1 MSSAALRPPLYP
13 LFLSLEGRRCLV
25 AGLGGVGRRKLA
37 GLLACGPASV
47 LALDTLRAEDLPAE
61 AAALLADPRV
71 CFECRSCAPADVRD
85 RALVFAATGSAEE
98 NARIAALCREAGVLC
113 NCASAPELGAFSVPA
128 VTRRDGLAAALSTGG
143 ASPALARR
151 WRRELED
158 WLAPRARM
166 VRLMGRLRPLVLA
179 LHADTGQNTQ
189 LFRALAASP
198 LQSWLAE
205 GDLESC
211 RQWLLAELPSVLH
224 VHIAEL
230 LDDLA

>member
-1 MSSAALRPPLYP
+1 MPSAAPRPILYP

-25 AGLGGVGRRKLA
+25 AGLGDVGRRKLA

-47 LALDTLRAEDLPAE
+47 LVLDTRRAEQLSDE
-61 AAALLADPRV
+61 AVALLADPRV
-71 CFECRSCAPADVRD
+71 LFECRSCAPADVRD
-85 RALVFAATGSAEE
+85 RTLVFAATGNAGE
-98 NARIAALCREAGVLC
+98 NARIAALCREAGILC
-113 NCASAPELGAFSVPA
+113 NCASAPDLGAFSVPA
-128 VTRRDGLAAALSTGG
+128 VARRDGLAAALSTGG

-151 WRRELED
+151 WRHELEH

-179 LHADTGQNTQ
+179 LHAETGQNTR

-198 LQSWLAE
+198 LQNWLAE

-211 RQWLLAELPSVLH
+211 RRWLLAELPPVLH

>member
-1 MSSAALRPPLYP
+1 M
-13 LFLSLEGRRCLV
+13 

-128 VTRRDGLAAALSTGG
+128 VARRNGLAAALSTGG

-179 LHADTGQNTQ
+179 LHAETGQNTQ

-211 RQWLLAELPSVLH
+211 RRWLLAELPPVLH

>member
-128 VTRRDGLAAALSTGG
+128 VPRRDGLAAALSTGG

-166 VRLMGRLRPLVLA
+166 ARLMGRLRPLVLA
-179 LHADTGQNTQ
+179 LHAETGQNTQ
-189 LFRALAASP
+189 LFRSLAASP